1 MLRAGLF
8 FTTSALRSRSIR
20 ASLSLFLPSSAPRKQ
35 NSRMSNHAFATPSG
49 YPVNFTSPISNI
61 SYLTLSFCPRYSSV
75 CLCVTY
81 FDPFSI
87 PSMLPTSSA
96 IVILPSVSLLYLVSS
111 SMNAV
116 ISGLYSFINP
126 FETKFLRPSNFHMP
140 VVFTRRSLNF
150 AAMCLSS
157 RVRNQAD
164 FVLVL
169 FPYNQMTFLSL
180 NFFTTKPE
188 SSSIIFLFK
197 SPTIRSSK

>member
-1 MLRAGLF
+1 M
-8 FTTSALRSRSIR
+8 
-20 ASLSLFLPSSAPRKQ
+20 RK
-35 NSRMSNHAFATPSG
+35 
-49 YPVNFTSPISNI
+49 Y
-61 SYLTLSFCPRYSSV
+61 
-75 CLCVTY
+75 
-81 FDPFSI
+81 
-87 PSMLPTSSA
+87 
-96 IVILPSVSLLYLVSS
+96 IVILTSVSLLYLVSS

-116 ISGLYSFINP
+116 ISGSYSFINP

-180 NFFTTKPE
+180 NFFTTKPHTTYTFYVQIMYHNG
-188 SSSIIFLFK
+188 SKLIMKLHLHLKFLYCNNFTK
-197 SPTIRSSK
+197 YFISFSTNLSKRQNHIKNNSKIMPC